1 MANVNNINIEGA
13 MIIWK
18 NFSGERDKF
27 NPGKRGFSVVIDDTV
42 MADELRQEGW
52 NVKDRPLQEGADDS
66 EQEWTLPVKLN
77 MNRYTQVWLIVG
89 NHKTLLDEDT
99 VSQLDV
105 VDIVNCDISIRPY
118 EWEMNGRTGITAYVD
133 SMYVTIRENK
143 FAEKYA
149 DALAADPRITCVL
162 NANLVD
168 LPLVHLTSQQRL
180 QPRQGQ
186 RLRCLILVIK

>member
-13 MIIWK
+13 IIIWK

-52 NVKDRPLQEGADDS
+52 NVKDRPLPEGADDS
-66 EQEWTLPVKLN
+66 EQEWALPVKLN

-149 DALAADPRITCVL
+149 DLD
-162 NANLVD
+162 
-168 LPLVHLTSQQRL
+168 
-180 QPRQGQ
+180 
-186 RLRCLILVIK
+186 

>member
-1 MANVNNINIEGA
+1 MSDVNNINIEGA
-13 MIIWK
+13 TIIWK

-27 NPGKRGFSVVIDDTV
+27 NPGKRGFSVVIDDSV
-42 MADELRQEGW
+42 MADELKQEGW
-52 NVKDRPLQEGADDS
+52 NVKERPLQEGADPS

-89 NHKTLLDEDT
+89 NHKTLLNEDT
-99 VSQLDV
+99 VAQLDV

-118 EWEMNGRTGITAYVD
+118 EWEMSGRTGITAYVD

-149 DALAADPRITCVL
+149 DLD
-162 NANLVD
+162 
-168 LPLVHLTSQQRL
+168 
-180 QPRQGQ
+180 
-186 RLRCLILVIK
+186 

>member
-13 MIIWK
+13 LIIWK
-18 NFSGERDKF
+18 NFSGERDRF
-27 NPGKRGFSVVIDDTV
+27 NPGKRGFSVVIDDKTMV
-42 MADELRQEGW
+42 DELRNEGW
-52 NVKDRPLQEGADDS
+52 NVKERPLREGADPS

-89 NHKTLLDEDT
+89 NHKTLLDENT
-99 VSQLDV
+99 VAQLDV

-118 EWEMNGRTGITAYVD
+118 EWEMSGRTGITAYVD

-149 DALAADPRITCVL
+149 DLD
-162 NANLVD
+162 
-168 LPLVHLTSQQRL
+168 
-180 QPRQGQ
+180 
-186 RLRCLILVIK
+186 

>member
-1 MANVNNINIEGA
+1 MANVNSINIEGA
-13 MIIWK
+13 NIIWK

-27 NPGKRGFSVVIDDTV
+27 NPGKRGFSVVIDDAV
-42 MADELRQEGW
+42 MADELKQEGW
-52 NVKDRPLQEGADDS
+52 NVKERPLQEGADPS

-89 NHKTLLDEDT
+89 NHKTLLNEDT
-99 VSQLDV
+99 VAQLDV

-118 EWEMNGRTGITAYVD
+118 EWEMSGRTGITAYVD

-149 DALAADPRITCVL
+149 DLD
-162 NANLVD
+162 
-168 LPLVHLTSQQRL
+168 
-180 QPRQGQ
+180 
-186 RLRCLILVIK
+186 

>member
-13 MIIWK
+13 NIIWK
-18 NFSGERDKF
+18 NFSGERDRF
-27 NPGKRGFSVVIDDTV
+27 NPGKRGFSVVIDDSV
-42 MADELRQEGW
+42 MADELKQEGW
-52 NVKDRPLQEGADDS
+52 NIKERPLQEGADPS

-89 NHKTLLDEDT
+89 NHKTLLNEDT
-99 VSQLDV
+99 VAQLDV

-118 EWEMNGRTGITAYVD
+118 EWEMSGRTGITAYVD

-149 DALAADPRITCVL
+149 DLD
-162 NANLVD
+162 
-168 LPLVHLTSQQRL
+168 
-180 QPRQGQ
+180 
-186 RLRCLILVIK
+186 

>member
-13 MIIWK
+13 LIIWK
-18 NFSGERDKF
+18 NFSGERDKY
-27 NPGKRGFSVVIDDTV
+27 NPGKRGFSVVIDDAI

-52 NVKDRPLQEGADDS
+52 NIKERPIPEEADTS

-89 NHKTLLDEDT
+89 NHKTLLDENT
-99 VSQLDV
+99 VAQLDV

-118 EWEMNGRTGITAYVD
+118 EWEMSGRSGITAYVD

-149 DALAADPRITCVL
+149 DLD
-162 NANLVD
+162 
-168 LPLVHLTSQQRL
+168 
-180 QPRQGQ
+180 
-186 RLRCLILVIK
+186 

>member
-13 MIIWK
+13 IVIWK

-27 NPGKRGFSVVIDDTV
+27 NPGKRGFSVVIDDAV

-52 NVKDRPLQEGADDS
+52 NIKERNLQEGADPS

-89 NHKTLLDEDT
+89 NHKTLLDENT
-99 VSQLDV
+99 VAQLDV
-105 VDIVNCDISIRPY
+105 VDFVNCDISIRPY
-118 EWEMNGRTGITAYVD
+118 EWEMGGRTGITAYVD

-149 DALAADPRITCVL
+149 DLD
-162 NANLVD
+162 
-168 LPLVHLTSQQRL
+168 
-180 QPRQGQ
+180 
-186 RLRCLILVIK
+186 

>member
-143 FAEKYA
+143 FAEKYS
-149 DALAADPRITCVL
+149 
-162 NANLVD
+162 D
-168 LPLVHLTSQQRL
+168 LD
-180 QPRQGQ
+180 
-186 RLRCLILVIK
+186 

>member
-13 MIIWK
+13 IVIWK

-27 NPGKRGFSVVIDDTV
+27 NPGKRGFSIVIDDAV
-42 MADELRQEGW
+42 MAEELRNEGW
-52 NVKDRPLQEGADDS
+52 NVKDRPLQEGADPS

-89 NHKTLLDEDT
+89 NHKTLLDENT
-99 VSQLDV
+99 VAQLDV
-105 VDIVNCDISIRPY
+105 IDFVNCDISIRPY
-118 EWEMNGRTGITAYVD
+118 EWEMGGRTGITAYVD

-149 DALAADPRITCVL
+149 DLD
-162 NANLVD
+162 
-168 LPLVHLTSQQRL
+168 
-180 QPRQGQ
+180 
-186 RLRCLILVIK
+186 

>member
-13 MIIWK
+13 TIIWK
-18 NFSGERDKF
+18 NFSGERDRF
-27 NPGKRGFSVVIDDTV
+27 NPGKRGFSVVINDAV

-52 NVKDRPLQEGADDS
+52 NIKERPLQEGADPS

-89 NHKTLLDEDT
+89 NHKTLLDENT
-99 VSQLDV
+99 VAQLDV
-105 VDIVNCDISIRPY
+105 VDIIDCDISIRPY
-118 EWEMNGRTGITAYVD
+118 EWEMSGRTGITAYVD

-149 DALAADPRITCVL
+149 DLD
-162 NANLVD
+162 
-168 LPLVHLTSQQRL
+168 
-180 QPRQGQ
+180 
-186 RLRCLILVIK
+186 

>member
-13 MIIWK
+13 NIIWK

-27 NPGKRGFSVVIDDTV
+27 NPGKRGFSVVIDDAV

-52 NVKDRPLQEGADDS
+52 NIKERPLQEGADPS

-99 VSQLDV
+99 VAQLDV
-105 VDIVNCDISIRPY
+105 VDFVDCDLSIRPY
-118 EWEMNGRTGITAYVD
+118 EWEMSGRTGITAYVD

-149 DALAADPRITCVL
+149 DLD
-162 NANLVD
+162 
-168 LPLVHLTSQQRL
+168 
-180 QPRQGQ
+180 
-186 RLRCLILVIK
+186 

>member
-13 MIIWK
+13 NIIWK

-27 NPGKRGFSVVIDDTV
+27 NPGKRGFSVVIDDAV
-42 MADELRQEGW
+42 MADELKKEGW
-52 NVKDRPLQEGADDS
+52 NVKERPLQEGADPS

-89 NHKTLLDEDT
+89 NHKTLLNEDT
-99 VSQLDV
+99 VAQLDV

-118 EWEMNGRTGITAYVD
+118 EWEMSGRTGITAYVD

-149 DALAADPRITCVL
+149 DLD
-162 NANLVD
+162 
-168 LPLVHLTSQQRL
+168 
-180 QPRQGQ
+180 
-186 RLRCLILVIK
+186 

>member
-105 VDIVNCDISIRPY
+105 IDIVNCDISIRPY

-149 DALAADPRITCVL
+149 DLD
-162 NANLVD
+162 
-168 LPLVHLTSQQRL
+168 
-180 QPRQGQ
+180 
-186 RLRCLILVIK
+186 

>member
-1 MANVNNINIEGA
+1 MSNVNNINIEGA
-13 MIIWK
+13 TIIWK
-18 NFSGERDKF
+18 NFSGERDRF
-27 NPGKRGFSVVIDDTV
+27 NPGKRGFSVVIDDAV

-52 NVKDRPLQEGADDS
+52 NIKERPLQEGADPS

-89 NHKTLLDEDT
+89 NHKTLLDENT

-105 VDIVNCDISIRPY
+105 VDIINCDISIRPY
-118 EWEMNGRTGITAYVD
+118 EWEMSGRTGITAYVD

-149 DALAADPRITCVL
+149 DLD
-162 NANLVD
+162 
-168 LPLVHLTSQQRL
+168 
-180 QPRQGQ
+180 
-186 RLRCLILVIK
+186 

>member
-13 MIIWK
+13 LIIWK
-18 NFSGERDKF
+18 NFSGERDKY
-27 NPGKRGFSVVIDDTV
+27 NPGKRGFSVVIDDPV
-42 MADELRQEGW
+42 MADELSNEGW
-52 NVKDRPLQEGADDS
+52 NVKERPLPEGGDSS

-89 NHKTLLDEDT
+89 NHKNLLDENT
-99 VSQLDV
+99 VAQLDV

-118 EWEMNGRTGITAYVD
+118 EWEMSGRSGITAYVD

-149 DALAADPRITCVL
+149 DLD
-162 NANLVD
+162 
-168 LPLVHLTSQQRL
+168 
-180 QPRQGQ
+180 
-186 RLRCLILVIK
+186 

>member
-89 NHKTLLDEDT
+89 NHKTLLDENT

-149 DALAADPRITCVL
+149 DLD
-162 NANLVD
+162 
-168 LPLVHLTSQQRL
+168 
-180 QPRQGQ
+180 
-186 RLRCLILVIK
+186 

>member
-1 MANVNNINIEGA
+1 MANVNSINIEGA
-13 MIIWK
+13 TIIWK

-27 NPGKRGFSVVIDDTV
+27 NPGKRGFSVVIDDAV
-42 MADELRQEGW
+42 MADELKQEGW
-52 NVKDRPLQEGADDS
+52 NVKERPLQEGADPS

-89 NHKTLLDEDT
+89 NHKTLLNEDT
-99 VSQLDV
+99 IAQLDV

-118 EWEMNGRTGITAYVD
+118 EWEMSGRTGITAYVD

-149 DALAADPRITCVL
+149 DLD
-162 NANLVD
+162 
-168 LPLVHLTSQQRL
+168 
-180 QPRQGQ
+180 
-186 RLRCLILVIK
+186 

>member
-105 VDIVNCDISIRPY
+105 VDIANCDISIRPY

-149 DALAADPRITCVL
+149 DLD
-162 NANLVD
+162 
-168 LPLVHLTSQQRL
+168 
-180 QPRQGQ
+180 
-186 RLRCLILVIK
+186 

>member
-13 MIIWK
+13 TIIWK

-27 NPGKRGFSVVIDDTV
+27 NPGKRGFSVVIDDSV
-42 MADELRQEGW
+42 MADELKQEGW
-52 NVKDRPLQEGADDS
+52 NVKERPLQEGADPS

-89 NHKTLLDEDT
+89 NHKTLMNEDT
-99 VSQLDV
+99 VAQLDV

-118 EWEMNGRTGITAYVD
+118 EWEMSGRTGITAYVD

-149 DALAADPRITCVL
+149 DLD
-162 NANLVD
+162 
-168 LPLVHLTSQQRL
+168 
-180 QPRQGQ
+180 
-186 RLRCLILVIK
+186 

>member
-13 MIIWK
+13 NIIWK

-27 NPGKRGFSVVIDDTV
+27 NPGKRGFSVVIDDAV
-42 MADELRQEGW
+42 MANELKQEGW
-52 NVKDRPLQEGADDS
+52 NVKERPLQEGADQS

-89 NHKTLLDEDT
+89 NHKTLLNEDT
-99 VSQLDV
+99 VAQLDV

-118 EWEMNGRTGITAYVD
+118 EWEMSGRTGITAYVD

-149 DALAADPRITCVL
+149 DLD
-162 NANLVD
+162 
-168 LPLVHLTSQQRL
+168 
-180 QPRQGQ
+180 
-186 RLRCLILVIK
+186 

>member
-13 MIIWK
+13 LIIWK
-18 NFSGERDKF
+18 NFSGERDRF
-27 NPGKRGFSVVIDDTV
+27 NPGKRGFSVVIDDAT
-42 MADELRQEGW
+42 MADELKNEGW
-52 NVKDRPLQEGADDS
+52 NVKERPLQEGADPS

-89 NHKTLLDEDT
+89 NHKTLLDENT
-99 VSQLDV
+99 VAQLDV

-118 EWEMNGRTGITAYVD
+118 EWEMSGRTGITAYVD

-149 DALAADPRITCVL
+149 DLD
-162 NANLVD
+162 
-168 LPLVHLTSQQRL
+168 
-180 QPRQGQ
+180 
-186 RLRCLILVIK
+186 

>member
-18 NFSGERDKF
+18 NFSGERDKY

-149 DALAADPRITCVL
+149 DLD
-162 NANLVD
+162 
-168 LPLVHLTSQQRL
+168 
-180 QPRQGQ
+180 
-186 RLRCLILVIK
+186 

>member
-13 MIIWK
+13 NIIWK
-18 NFSGERDKF
+18 NFSGERDRF

-42 MADELRQEGW
+42 MADELKQEGW
-52 NVKDRPLQEGADDS
+52 NVKERPLQEGADPS

-89 NHKTLLDEDT
+89 NHKTLLNEDT
-99 VSQLDV
+99 VAQLDV
-105 VDIVNCDISIRPY
+105 VDITDCDLSIRPY
-118 EWEMNGRTGITAYVD
+118 EWEMSGRTGVTAYVD

-149 DALAADPRITCVL
+149 DLD
-162 NANLVD
+162 
-168 LPLVHLTSQQRL
+168 
-180 QPRQGQ
+180 
-186 RLRCLILVIK
+186 

>member
-52 NVKDRPLQEGADDS
+52 NVKDRPLQEGTDDS

-149 DALAADPRITCVL
+149 DLD
-162 NANLVD
+162 
-168 LPLVHLTSQQRL
+168 
-180 QPRQGQ
+180 
-186 RLRCLILVIK
+186 